1 MTSQRVSRQSSL
13 AVALIWGEKSVRPA
27 ARSTAS
33 TEGSKGES
41 FSSSPILDGSSYIVL
56 TRDAEGSQR
65 SVVRDDS
72 IGQNKRTKS
81 DVLVGDGA
89 AERERRTE
97 TGVSCSSSHD
107 YFGKVSGNRYS
118 RRVAD
123 HLIGLYKVK
132 KGSEKISC
140 SLEGFTKGLTTRHF
154 PSGPWAGRYR
164 GTLRFFQ
171 VIVRLGTSS
180 ASLLILT

>member
-1 MTSQRVSRQSSL
+1 M
-13 AVALIWGEKSVRPA
+13 RPA

-33 TEGSKGES
+33 TEVNKGES
-41 FSSSPILDGSSYIVL
+41 VSSSLILDGSSYIVL

-65 SVVRDDS
+65 SVVRDDG

-89 AERERRTE
+89 AQRERRTE

-123 HLIGLYKVK
+123 HLIGLYRVK
-132 KGSEKISC
+132 KGSEKISYT
-140 SLEGFTKGLTTRHF
+140 LEVSQKGLRHAI
-154 PSGPWAGRYR
+154 SR
-164 GTLRFFQ
+164 Q
-171 VIVRLGTSS
+171 VPGQGGKEGL
-180 ASLLILT
+180 